1 MSTTITEI
9 APDIYRLSTFVP
21 EANLAMNQFLVD
33 GEEPLLFHTGQRAL
47 FTSSSD
53 ALSRLLDP
61 ARLKWITFGHVEAD
75 ECGAM
80 NSWLAAAP
88 GAQVAH
94 CAMGCFVQVNDLADR
109 MPVPLQD
116 GDVLETGRRRVRHI
130 DTPHVPHGWDAGL
143 MFEETTSTL
152 FCGDL
157 FTAFGPPPATTEQ
170 EIVGPALAAEDL
182 GHATALTPALA
193 PTIRALA
200 DLEPRILATMHAP
213 TFYGDCVGAL
223 HDLATAY
230 KERFDNETE
239 KFSRMD

>member
-33 GEEPLLFHTGQRAL
+33 GEEPLLFHAGQRAL
-47 FTSSSD
+47 FTPVSD
-53 ALSRLLDP
+53 ALSQLIDIS
-61 ARLKWITFGHVEAD
+61 RLKWITFGHVEAD

-80 NSWLAAAP
+80 NSWLAAATD
-88 GAQVAH
+88 AQVAH
-94 CAMGCFVQVNDLADR
+94 GAMGCFVQVNDLADR
-109 MPVPLQD
+109 PPIPLQD
-116 GDVLETGRRRVRHI
+116 GDVLETGVRRVRHI

-157 FTAFGPPPATTEQ
+157 FTAFGNHPTTTEHD
-170 EIVGPALAAEDL
+170 IIGPALETEDL
-182 GHATALTPALA
+182 GHATALTPDLE

-200 DLEPRILATMHAP
+200 DLEPRILATMHTS
-213 TFYGDCVGAL
+213 TFYGDCVDTL
-223 HDLATAY
+223 HELANAY
-230 KERFDNETE
+230 AERFAAETE
-239 KFSRMD
+239 KWKSD